1 MFCNL
6 CNKNIDGKFYK
17 HLNSSHK
24 TTKENYLQKFPEQ
37 REEYFNQIEC
47 VWNKGLT
54 KESNEKLAL
63 LSENLKSYCNQDH
76 IKKKYS
82 FLMKERY
89 KNGDILTP
97 EQRTIVSKKGSEGW
111 VQKLKSVSE
120 EEKRNLLKNFTTA
133 GNEKQKEIRKNRTP
147 EDYMRIYPFAK
158 GKACYGNCGFCNN
171 QIIIWVGGKPRPKK
185 RFCDSVCFANYCEQH
200 PGYVLSQTGKVYHS
214 FKMNCEFY
222 LRSNLENW
230 MAEILD
236 ESNIVNS
243 WAASPLKIKYEY
255 NGSKFNYFPDFLV
268 NEKHII
274 EIKSKYVFSL
284 SSEKTLCKLMS
295 AKSYAEKNGYDFLY
309 WQFNE
314 SNMTKK
320 KFLADARIQEFFGDR
335 HD

>member
-1 MFCNL
+1 
-6 CNKNIDGKFYK
+6 
-17 HLNSSHK
+17 
-24 TTKENYLQKFPEQ
+24 
-37 REEYFNQIEC
+37 
-47 VWNKGLT
+47 
-54 KESNEKLAL
+54 
-63 LSENLKSYCNQDH
+63 
-76 IKKKYS
+76 
-82 FLMKERY
+82 
-89 KNGDILTP
+89 
-97 EQRTIVSKKGSEGW
+97 
-111 VQKLKSVSE
+111 
-120 EEKRNLLKNFTTA
+120 
-133 GNEKQKEIRKNRTP
+133 
-147 EDYMRIYPFAK
+147 
-158 GKACYGNCGFCNN
+158 
-171 QIIIWVGGKPRPKK
+171 
-185 RFCDSVCFANYCEQH
+185 
-200 PGYVLSQTGKVYHS
+200 
-214 FKMNCEFY
+214 
-222 LRSNLENW
+222 